1 MVLPPHA
8 IRVDIASEGV
18 SAAATATPTPFTTRP
33 MEEMVRELSLSVASS
48 KVVAASSSE
57 SPQVIMS
64 FSSETL
70 RSARRALLH
79 SNVAVAI
86 PTHPSLSWA
95 SLVCPWASASRSLI
109 MDDRQNGGRLLLLVV
124 EITVGMLHNS
134 SAIVTVTVATSA
146 PIIVLLPLQDLV
158 LAATPDDCKQILCFI
173 MACTKSIYIL
183 QSYTIGTTTLMD
195 SLLPALPQPREILML
210 L

>member
-70 RSARRALLH
+70 RSGRTALPH

-86 PTHPSLSWA
+86 PTHPSLSSA
-95 SLVCPWASASRSLI
+95 SLLVCPWASASRSLI

-124 EITVGMLHNS
+124 ELTVGMLHNS
-134 SAIVTVTVATSA
+134 SAIVTVTVVTSA
-146 PIIVLLPLQDLV
+146 PIILLLPLQDFFLV
-158 LAATPDDCKQILCFI
+158 AIPEDWKQILYFI
-173 MACTKSIYIL
+173 MAYTKSINNL
-183 QSYTIGTTTLMD
+183 VQSYAIGTTTMVVTTD
-195 SLLPALPQPREILML
+195 
-210 L
+210 